1 MRQMLQEMLL
11 QEAFG
16 FPLLCRFLSVSESE
30 LSNPGRVSF
39 GIALCYQEL
48 GYLNAELAAEGTDV
62 LAFWKANQLNYPTL
76 AAMAKDY
83 LTVQASSVPSER
95 AFSTGVDLVTPDRCS
110 LTGETIEKA
119 QILKFH
125 L

>member
-1 MRQMLQEMLL
+1 
-11 QEAFG
+11 
-16 FPLLCRFLSVSESE
+16 
-30 LSNPGRVSF
+30 
-39 GIALCYQEL
+39 
-48 GYLNAELAAEGTDV
+48 
-62 LAFWKANQLNYPTL
+62 
-76 AAMAKDY
+76 MAKDY

-119 QILKFH
+119 QFLTFH

>member
-1 MRQMLQEMLL
+1 MEELPDFTCEMPGCLETFYSQCDKCCKKSFCKDHL
-11 QEAFG
+11 DNHY
-16 FPLLCRFLSVSESE
+16 SVD
-30 LSNPGRVSF
+30 
-39 GIALCYQEL
+39 
-48 GYLNAELAAEGTDV
+48 TDV
-62 LAFWKANQLNYPTL
+62 LAFWKANQFNYPTL

-119 QILKFH
+119 QFLKFH